1 MASLGNSESTN
12 YNKTQTTEGGAVSLF
27 QYFRLVPFNASA
39 KSTRD
44 TAPALAVDISGIL
57 VSQDSSLSVSYQI
70 TAPSNTVKHTTPNP
84 HPSRKNDLWRTTCF
98 ELFAKPFTGTE
109 YWEYN
114 LAPSGDWNAYRFTAY
129 RSELQAEEQISDI
142 AIETEI
148 ANSTLVGLK
157 AVLPLPTAL
166 VGQKL
171 AIGITC
177 VIEDTA
183 GNMHYFALHHP
194 GAKPDFHDPAGFV
207 LTFDPAS
214 A

>member
-1 MASLGNSESTN
+1 MWLKDPTLILSQNS
-12 YNKTQTTEGGAVSLF
+12 
-27 QYFRLVPFNASA
+27 RLLPFNTSA
-39 KSTRD
+39 KSTAD
-44 TAPALAVDISGIL
+44 AAPAPAIEITGKLAL
-57 VSQDSSLSVSYQI
+57 QDSSLSVAYQI
-70 TAPSNTVKHTTPNP
+70 TSPPNTVKYTTPNP
-84 HPSRKNDLWRTTCF
+84 HPSRQNDLWRTTCF
-98 ELFAKPFTGTE
+98 ELFAKPFSRTE

-166 VGQKL
+166 IGQKL

-183 GNMHYFALHHP
+183 GNMHYFALQHP

-207 LTFDPAS
+207 LTLDPAS